1 MNTTILWAHKSFICI
16 LIQKLWQKK
25 SVALENIFDPSL
37 GVLLIKNRIVSLNC
51 HHSIERN
58 LCFIFPNSNF
68 RYLLLKAF
76 LTVYINLN
84 LDKAKLLK
92 PCPKIVGHPKI
103 SNYHV
108 WKSSWEF
115 CICIDFFITRGMCMG
130 ASLALI
136 YS

>member
-1 MNTTILWAHKSFICI
+1 MYFDSKTLT
-16 LIQKLWQKK
+16 KK
-25 SVALENIFDPSL
+25 VVTLENKFQTTYHNPQLEVIWT
-37 GVLLIKNRIVSLNC
+37 LIGCFTNWKLNC
-51 HHSIERN
+51 NHSIDCN

-68 RYLLLKAF
+68 RYLLLKTF
-76 LTVYINLN
+76 LTLYINLN
-84 LDKAKLLK
+84 LDKVKLLK
-92 PCPKIVGHPKI
+92 PYPKIVRHPKI

-115 CICIDFFITRGMCMG
+115 CICTNFSITRGMCMG